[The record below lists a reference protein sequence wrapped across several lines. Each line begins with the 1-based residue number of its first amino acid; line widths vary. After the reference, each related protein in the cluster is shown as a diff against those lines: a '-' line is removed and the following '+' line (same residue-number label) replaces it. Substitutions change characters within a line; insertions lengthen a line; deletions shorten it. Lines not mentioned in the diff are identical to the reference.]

1 MATNV
6 TVNISGGSDK
16 ENVTAATLANKRW
29 GENGTAQFGQAQQVN
44 AGGTTL
50 TIYKTTAPAQL
61 SIAVEVP
68 ANGDFTLNVQVNQ
81 NDMTVSQSGV

>member
-6 TVNISGGSDK
+6 TVNISGGSDS

-29 GENGTAQFGQAQQVN
+29 GHNGTAQFGEAQQVS

-50 TIYKTTAPAQL
+50 TVYKTTAPAQL
-61 SIAVEVP
+61 SVAVEVP
-68 ANGDFTLNVQVNQ
+68 DHGDFTLNVQVNQ
-81 NDMTVSQSGV
+81 DGMVVSQSGV